1 MSMKTILICIALICT
16 NILYAQTQGVAYTAV
31 GKGVATTFL
40 TDYQCLGVNTSAL
53 GWGTGYEKKK
63 FTMGSSEFGF
73 GISSDALSQQ
83 RLKNF
88 SSAIY
93 KSIIGD
99 TASPFNWKDQQ
110 AAISEYAQAGV
121 SIFGDYNW
129 GGFAFQ
135 GKIFGGIAF
144 NVRENYQWYSKL
156 STNATDLIINGKIS
170 NLFDSL
176 DVKIGG
182 ITTRIP
188 NSTSISSDSLQA
200 VVSGTMAIPLHLSEL
215 LHGSSIKM
223 VWNRSYNLG
232 YGRKIV
238 GIDSVFNLY
247 AGVGGRIIKS
257 MAMFDLDATGT
268 GIDLHSS
275 LSSIF
280 NINYQAVVSAV
291 NTVKNYNGGIPPA
304 VGSGYGLDF
313 SVSAIFWNKLKV
325 ALAVNNLG
333 SVTYDRNVY
342 RVKDSLIGTIGIN
355 SLNDY
360 NLTKA
365 VNQLLTKGGLL
376 TLQGQ
381 EKYTLNNAATF
392 RFGSSFHWR
401 KILGIGFDLVAP
413 FNSDNPGNIKNTVI
427 SFGGDL
433 RILKWLQLS
442 CGYFGG
448 GIYKNNMPVGIN
460 FILRNGGYEFGV
472 SSRDALSFFQKDA
485 HSLSFAMGFARV
497 RF

>member
-1 MSMKTILICIALICT
+1 MKTIVICIALICS
-16 NILYAQTQGVAYTAV
+16 NILFSQTQGIAYTAV

-53 GWGTGYEKKK
+53 GWGTGYTKKK
-63 FTMGSSEFGF
+63 FTIGSSEFGF
-73 GISSDALSQQ
+73 GISSDVLNKE

-88 SSAIY
+88 G
-93 KSIIGD
+93 KSIY
-99 TASPFNWKDQQ
+99 TAIAYDSTKIINWKSQQ
-110 AAISEYAQAGV
+110 TAISEYAQAGI
-121 SIFGDYNW
+121 SLYADYNW
-129 GGFAFQ
+129 GGLSFQ
-135 GKIFGGIAF
+135 GKLFGGIAF
-144 NVRENYQWYSKL
+144 NVRENYQWYSQL
-156 STNATDLIINGKIS
+156 SKNATDLIVNGKVS
-170 NLFDSL
+170 SLFDSV
-176 DVKIGG
+176 DVKFGN

-188 NSTSISSDSLQA
+188 NTGNISSDTLKN
-200 VVSGTMAIPLHLSEL
+200 VVSGTMAIPLPLSSL
-215 LHGSSIKM
+215 LHGTSIKM

-232 YGRKIV
+232 YGRKIF
-238 GIDSVFNLY
+238 GIDSIIEIY
-247 AGVGGRIIKS
+247 AGIGGRIIKS
-257 MAMFDLDATGT
+257 MAMFDLDATGN
-268 GIDLHSS
+268 GIELHSS
-275 LSSIF
+275 LTSSYK
-280 NINYQAVVSAV
+280 INYQNVLSTV
-291 NTVKNYNGGIPPA
+291 NTLQNYSGGIPPA

-313 SVSAIFWNKLKV
+313 SVSTILWNKLKI
-325 ALAVNNLG
+325 AIAVNNIG
-333 SVTYDRNVY
+333 SVTYNRNVY
-342 RVKDSLIGTIGIN
+342 TIKDTLIGNIGIN
-355 SLNDY
+355 SLTDMDIS
-360 NLTKA
+360 KS

-376 TLQGQ
+376 TLKGQ
-381 EKYTLNNAATF
+381 EKYILANAATF
-392 RFGSSFHWR
+392 RFGTSFHWR

-460 FILRNGGYEFGV
+460 FILRNGGYEFGI

>member
-1 MSMKTILICIALICT
+1 MKICT
-16 NILYAQTQGVAYTAV
+16 LTLILFSTFHLFSQTQGSAYTAV

-40 TDYQCLGVNTSAL
+40 TDYQCLGVNVSAL
-53 GWGTGYEKKK
+53 GWGTGYDKKK

-73 GISSDALSQQ
+73 GLSSDVLTQQ

-88 SSAIY
+88 ANSIYTAIAYDSAKVI
-93 KSIIGD
+93 
-99 TASPFNWKDQQ
+99 NWKDQQ
-110 AAISEYAQAGV
+110 AAIAEYAQAGV
-121 SIFGDYNW
+121 NLYADYNW
-129 GGFAFQ
+129 GGFSFQ
-135 GKIFGGIAF
+135 GKLFGGIAF

-156 STNATDLIINGKIS
+156 SPNATNLIVNGKVS

-176 DVKIGG
+176 DIKVGN

-188 NSTSISSDSLQA
+188 NTNHLSPDSLKN
-200 VVSGTMAIPLHLSEL
+200 VVSGTMTIPLHLSTL
-215 LHGSSIKM
+215 LHGTDIKM

-232 YGRKIV
+232 YGRKIF

-247 AGVGGRIIKS
+247 AGIGGRIIKS
-257 MAMFDLDATGT
+257 MAMFDLDATQN
-268 GIDLHSS
+268 GITLHSA
-275 LSSIF
+275 LTSSF
-280 NINYQAVVSAV
+280 NINYQSVMSGI
-291 NTVKNYNGGIPPA
+291 NTVKNYSGGIPPA
-304 VGSGYGLDF
+304 VGSGYGIDL

-325 ALAVNNLG
+325 AMAVNNIG

-342 RVKDSLIGTIGIN
+342 RVKDTLIGNIGIN
-355 SLNDY
+355 SLTDM

-376 TLQGQ
+376 TLEGQ
-381 EKYTLNNAATF
+381 EKYKLANAATF
-392 RFGSSFHWR
+392 RFGASFHIK
-401 KILGIGFDLVAP
+401 KILGVGFDLVAP
-413 FNSDNPGNIKNTVI
+413 FNSENPGSIKNTVV

-433 RILKWLQLS
+433 RPLKWLQLS

-460 FILRNGGYEFGV
+460 FIMRDGGYEFGV

>member
-1 MSMKTILICIALICT
+1 MFS
-16 NILYAQTQGVAYTAV
+16 QTQGVAYTAV

-63 FTMGSSEFGF
+63 FTWGSSEFGF
-73 GISSDALSQQ
+73 GISSDVINKT
-83 RLKNF
+83 RLQNF
-88 SSAIY
+88 G
-93 KSIIGD
+93 KSIY
-99 TASPFNWKDQQ
+99 TAIAYDSTKVINWKDQQ
-110 AAISEYAQAGV
+110 AAISEYAQAGI
-121 SIFGDYNW
+121 SMYADYNW
-129 GGFAFQ
+129 GGLAFQ

-156 STNATDLIINGKIS
+156 SQNATNLIVNGKVS
-170 NLFDSL
+170 NLFDSV
-176 DVKIGG
+176 DVKIGN

-188 NSTSISSDSLQA
+188 NTGHISPDSLKN
-200 VVSGTMAIPLHLSEL
+200 VVSGTMTIPLPISQL
-215 LHGSSIKM
+215 LHGTSIKM

-232 YGRKIV
+232 YGRKV
-238 GIDSVFNLY
+238 FGIDSVISIY
-247 AGVGGRIIKS
+247 AGIGGRIIKS
-257 MAMFDLDATGT
+257 MAMFDLDATAN
-268 GIDLHSS
+268 GIELHSS
-275 LSSIF
+275 LTSSY
-280 NINYQAVVSAV
+280 NINYQSVLSAV
-291 NTVKNYNGGIPPA
+291 NTVQNYNGGIPPA

-313 SVSAIFWNKLKV
+313 SASAILWNKLKV
-325 ALAVNNLG
+325 AIAVNNIG

-342 RVKDSLIGTIGIN
+342 TIKDTLIGNIGIN
-355 SLNDY
+355 SLTDL
-360 NLTKA
+360 NLSKS

-376 TLQGQ
+376 TLKGQ
-381 EKYTLNNAATF
+381 EKYKLANASTF
-392 RFGSSFHWR
+392 RFGASYHIR
-401 KILGIGFDLVAP
+401 KILGIGFDVVAP
-413 FNSDNPGNIKNTVI
+413 FNSENPGNIKNTIV

-433 RILKWLQLS
+433 RIFKWLQLS

-460 FILRNGGYEFGV
+460 FILKNGGYECGI

>member
-1 MSMKTILICIALICT
+1 MKFFLLFIAITSSFSLFS
-16 NILYAQTQGVAYTAV
+16 QTQGVAYTAV
-31 GKGVATTFL
+31 GKGVATTIL

-53 GWGTGYEKKK
+53 GWGTGFDKKK

-73 GISSDALSQQ
+73 GISSDVLSKQ
-83 RLKNF
+83 RLQNF

-93 KSIIGD
+93 KSILGD
-99 TASPFNWKDQQ
+99 TSSPFNWKNQQ

-121 SIFGDYNW
+121 SLYADYNW
-129 GGFAFQ
+129 GGFSFQ
-135 GKIFGGIAF
+135 GKLFGGIAF

-156 STNATDLIINGKIS
+156 SPNATDLIINGKVS

-176 DVKIGG
+176 TIKVGN

-188 NSTSISSDSLQA
+188 NTGNLSPDSLKN
-200 VVSGTMAIPLHLSEL
+200 VVSGTMAIPLHLSTL
-215 LHGSSIKM
+215 LHGTSIKM

-232 YGRKIV
+232 YGRKIF
-238 GIDSVFNLY
+238 GIDSLFDLY

-257 MAMFDLDATGT
+257 MAMFDLDAMGN

-275 LSSIF
+275 LTSSY
-280 NINYQAVVSAV
+280 NINYQSVVSAV

-304 VGSGYGLDF
+304 VGTGYGIDL

-325 ALAVNNLG
+325 AVAVNNIG

-342 RVKDSLIGTIGIN
+342 RVRDTLIGNIGIN
-355 SLNDY
+355 SLTNF

-365 VNQLLTKGGLL
+365 VNQLLTNGGLL

-381 EKYTLNNAATF
+381 EKYKLANAATF
-392 RFGSSFHWR
+392 RFGASYHIR
-401 KILGIGFDLVAP
+401 KILGVGFDLVAP
-413 FNSDNPGNIKNTVI
+413 FNSENPGSIKNTVV

-448 GIYKNNMPVGIN
+448 GVYKNNMPLGIN
-460 FILRNGGYEFGV
+460 FIMRDGGYEFGV

>member
-1 MSMKTILICIALICT
+1 MKFLVFFIVALST
-16 NILYAQTQGVAYTAV
+16 FSLFSQTQGVAYTAV

-63 FTMGSSEFGF
+63 FTWGSSEFGF
-73 GISSDALSQQ
+73 GISSDVLTKD

-88 SSAIY
+88 G
-93 KSIIGD
+93 KSIY
-99 TASPFNWKDQQ
+99 TAIAYDSSKVIDWKAQQ
-110 AAISEYAQAGV
+110 AAISEYAQAGI
-121 SIFGDYNW
+121 SAYGDYNW
-129 GGFAFQ
+129 GGISFQ

-156 STNATDLIINGKIS
+156 SQNATDLIINGKVS
-170 NLFDSL
+170 KLFDSL
-176 DVKIGG
+176 DIKVGNV
-182 ITTRIP
+182 TTRIP
-188 NSTSISSDSLQA
+188 NTGNISPDSLKN
-200 VVSGTMAIPLHLSEL
+200 VVSGTMAIPLHLSTL

-232 YGRKIV
+232 YGRKIF
-238 GIDSVFNLY
+238 GIDSLFDLY
-247 AGVGGRIIKS
+247 AGIGGRLIKS
-257 MAMFDLDATGT
+257 MAMFDLDATGNS
-268 GIDLHSS
+268 IDLHSS
-275 LSSIF
+275 LTSSY
-280 NINYQAVVSAV
+280 NINYQSVMSTV

-304 VGSGYGLDF
+304 VGTGYGIDL

-325 ALAVNNLG
+325 AVAVNNIG

-342 RVKDSLIGTIGIN
+342 RVNDTLIGNIGIN
-355 SLNDY
+355 SLTDL
-360 NLTKA
+360 NLSKSI
-365 VNQLLTKGGLL
+365 NQLLSKGGLL
-376 TLQGQ
+376 TLKGQ
-381 EKYTLNNAATF
+381 EKYKMANAATF
-392 RFGSSFHWR
+392 RFGASYHIK

-413 FNSDNPGNIKNTVI
+413 FNSENPGNIKNTVI

-433 RILKWLQLS
+433 RIVKWLQLS

-448 GIYKNNMPVGIN
+448 GVYKNNMPVGIN
-460 FILRNGGYEFGV
+460 FILRNGGYEIGV
-472 SSRDALSFFQKDA
+472 SSRDALAFFQKDA